1 MTYRI
6 PENPPCFVCLM
17 PAVMLFRAGGFT
29 AMLATAARAGT
40 REA

>member
-6 PENPPCFVCLM
+6 PENRPSFVCLM
-17 PAVMLFRAGGFT
+17 PAVMLFRAGDFT
-29 AMLATAARAGT
+29 AMLVTAARAGT